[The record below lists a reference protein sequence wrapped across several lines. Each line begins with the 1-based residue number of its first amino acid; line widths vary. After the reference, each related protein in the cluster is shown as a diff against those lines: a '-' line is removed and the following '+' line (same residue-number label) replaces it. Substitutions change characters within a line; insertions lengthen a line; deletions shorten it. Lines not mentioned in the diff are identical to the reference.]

1 MQKKD
6 NAWLK
11 FILYAAVMLVGVLM
25 VLIGYPAYDRA
36 ARYQQISEEN
46 LKVKQSFE
54 GHSRLEEMKKEY
66 RGEKCVSL
74 AVVSVGFLL
83 VIGMGTLLVGR
94 KSATRKA
101 GFVAVGIAV
110 AFLCYAAVSS
120 VIYHARRNAILK
132 RDGARANDIAG
143 KVVAE
148 YLAHSGNAIVVT
160 DGVNVRVIDTVQTN
174 ACNGN

>member
-11 FILYAAVMLVGVLM
+11 FILYTAVMLVGVLM

-54 GHSRLEEMKKEY
+54 GHSRLEEMKREY

>member
-11 FILYAAVMLVGVLM
+11 FILYTAVMLVGVLM
-25 VLIGYPAYDRA
+25 VLIGYPAYDRT
-36 ARYQQISEEN
+36 ARYQQISES
-46 LKVKQSFE
+46 LKVNKRFE
-54 GHSRLEEMKKEY
+54 GHTRLEEMKREY

-74 AVVSVGFLL
+74 SVVFVGFLF

-101 GFVAVGIAV
+101 GFVVVGVAV
-110 AFLCYAAVSS
+110 AVLCYSAVSNA
-120 VIYHARRNAILK
+120 VYHARRNAILK
-132 RDGARANDIAG
+132 REGARANDIAE

>member
-11 FILYAAVMLVGVLM
+11 FVLYAAVMLVGVSM
-25 VLIGYPAYDRA
+25 VLIGYPAYDRT

-83 VIGMGTLLVGR
+83 VIGMGTLLVRR

>member
-11 FILYAAVMLVGVLM
+11 FILYTAVMLVGVLM
-25 VLIGYPAYDRA
+25 VLFGYLAYDRA
-36 ARYQQISEEN
+36 ARYQQISEN

-66 RGEKCVSL
+66 RDEKCVSL

-83 VIGMGTLLVGR
+83 VIGMGTLLVRR

>member
-11 FILYAAVMLVGVLM
+11 FILYTAVMIVGVLM
-25 VLIGYPAYDRA
+25 VLFGYLAYDRA
-36 ARYQQISEEN
+36 ARYQQISEN

-101 GFVAVGIAV
+101 GFVVVGVAV
-110 AFLCYAAVSS
+110 AVLCYSAVSNA
-120 VIYHARRNAILK
+120 VYHARRNAILK
-132 RDGARANDIAG
+132 REGARANDIAE

>member
-11 FILYAAVMLVGVLM
+11 FILYTAVMIVGVLM
-25 VLIGYPAYDRA
+25 VLFGYLAYDRA
-36 ARYQQISEEN
+36 ARYQQISEN

-74 AVVSVGFLL
+74 AVVSVGFLF

-101 GFVAVGIAV
+101 GFVVVGVAV
-110 AFLCYAAVSS
+110 AVLCYSAVSNA
-120 VIYHARRNAILK
+120 VYHARRNAILK
-132 RDGARANDIAG
+132 REGARANDIAE

-148 YLAHSGNAIVVT
+148 YLAHSGNAIVT

>member
-1 MQKKD
+1 MK
-6 NAWLK
+6 NAWMR
-11 FILYAAVMLVGVLM
+11 FVLYAAAMLVGVVM
-25 VLIGYPAYDRA
+25 VLFGYLAYDRA
-36 ARYQQISEEN
+36 ARYQQMSEEH
-46 LKVKQSFE
+46 LKDDLSFE
-54 GHSRLEEMKKEY
+54 SYSRLKEMQKEY
-66 RGEKCVSL
+66 GGERRVSL
-74 AVVSVGFLL
+74 VVVAVGFLL
-83 VIGMGTLLVGR
+83 VFGMGTLLVR
-94 KSATRKA
+94 RSSATRKA
-101 GFVAVGIAV
+101 GFVAVGIVV

>member
-11 FILYAAVMLVGVLM
+11 FILYTAVMLVGVLM

-74 AVVSVGFLL
+74 AVVSVGFLF

>member
-1 MQKKD
+1 MK
-6 NAWLK
+6 NTWLK
-11 FILYAAVMLVGVLM
+11 FFLYTAVMIVGVLM
-25 VLIGYPAYDRA
+25 VLFGYLAYDRA
-36 ARYQQISEEN
+36 SRYQQISEN
-46 LKVKQSFE
+46 LKVNKSFE
-54 GHSRLEEMKKEY
+54 GHARPEEMKKEY

-83 VIGMGTLLVGR
+83 VIGMGMLLVR
-94 KSATRKA
+94 CKSATRKA

-110 AFLCYAAVSS
+110 AALCYAAVSNA
-120 VIYHARRNAILK
+120 VYHVRRNAILK
-132 RDGARANDIAG
+132 RDGARANDIAE